1 MWSPRARK
9 HQEERARLT
18 DATAR
23 AVLAEWSK
31 VDPDSVA
38 QSWGRLLPK
47 VTAMVQ
53 AGQIK
58 SAGMSNDYM
67 REVLGSLEAEVDPEQ
82 FARQTPDGRNL
93 VGVLARAI
101 PTALWRRDQGD
112 NTRTAMA
119 RAGAFLNMVT
129 RTIVADTGRQA
140 DQASMVSNRQV
151 TSYVRVVELP
161 ACARCIILAG
171 REYSVSTGFLRH
183 PNCDCTMEPVTK
195 RKGGYTLD
203 ASDLFE
209 QMTPAERHRV
219 FGEAGS
225 KAIDDGANIYSIVN
239 ARKAMDTVEMFGKQV
254 QITYTGTGSKKKKR
268 PPRLM
273 PEEIYRLADG
283 DRNQAIRLLYK
294 HGYLR

>member
-1 MWSPRARK
+1 MWSLRARR
-9 HQEERARLT
+9 HQVEREQLA

-31 VDPDSVA
+31 VDPNSVA
-38 QSWGRLLPK
+38 ENWGRLLPR

-53 AGQIK
+53 AGQTK
-58 SAGMSNDYM
+58 SADMTNDYM
-67 REVLGSLEAEVDPEQ
+67 RELLGTLDAEVDAEQ

-93 VGVLARAI
+93 MGVLARAI
-101 PTALWRRDQGD
+101 PTALWRRDEGD
-112 NTRTAMA
+112 STRSAMA

-129 RTIVADTGRQA
+129 RTVIADTGRQA
-140 DQASMVSNRQV
+140 DQASMVGNRQV

-171 REYSVSTGFLRH
+171 REYSVSTGFQRH

-195 RKGGYTLD
+195 RKAGFTLD
-203 ASDLFE
+203 AMDMFDRMSPE
-209 QMTPAERHRV
+209 ERHRV

-225 KAIDDGANIYSIVN
+225 KAIADGANVYSVVN

-254 QITYTGTGSKKKKR
+254 QVTYTGTGSKKKKR

-273 PEEIYRLADG
+273 PEEIYRQAES
-283 DRNQAIRLLYK
+283 REHAIRLLYK
-294 HGYLR
+294 NGYLR

>member
-1 MWSPRARK
+1 MWSPRARR
-9 HQEERARLT
+9 HQQEREALA

-31 VDPDSVA
+31 VDPDTVA
-38 QSWGRLLPK
+38 LSWGRLLPK

-58 SAGMSNDYM
+58 SADMSNGYM
-67 REVLGSLEAEVDPEQ
+67 RDMLGALDAEVDPEQ

-101 PTALWRRDQGD
+101 PTALWRRDQGE
-112 NTRTAMA
+112 NPRTAMA

-129 RTIVADTGRQA
+129 RTVIADTGRQA
-140 DQASMVSNRQV
+140 DQATMVGNRQV

-161 ACARCIILAG
+161 ACSRCIILAG

-195 RKGGYTLD
+195 RKAGHTLD
-203 ASDLFE
+203 AMDMYDRMSAE
-209 QMTPAERHRV
+209 QRRRV
-219 FGEAGS
+219 FGEAGA
-225 KAIDDGANIYSIVN
+225 KAIDDGANIYSVVN
-239 ARKAMDTVEMFGKQV
+239 ARKAMDQVEMFGHTVQV
-254 QITYTGTGSKKKKR
+254 TYTGTGSKKKKR

-273 PEEIYRLADG
+273 PEEIYRQAET
-283 DRNQAIRLLYK
+283 REQAIRLLYK
-294 HGYLR
+294 NGYLR